1 MMEIS
6 LLTDIGKRRSNNQDF
21 ADQYVNQ
28 NGHVLVILAD
38 GMGGHRAGNIASE
51 MTVTDL
57 GNQWKATDFT
67 DINQMRD
74 WMLVAIEAE
83 NQKIHELGT
92 SEEYHGMGTTIE
104 VIAFVGNAVL
114 FAHVG
119 DSRIGLI
126 RDGQYKQL
134 TSDHSLVNEL
144 VKAGQLTEEEAAVHP
159 QKNIITQSIGQA
171 SPVEIDLGIQ
181 HLQDGDYLLV
191 NSDGLSNMISSQTI
205 CDIVLSDK
213 TVAAKTQELVAAAN
227 DAGGQDNIT
236 VILVAYSEEDN

>member
-1 MMEIS
+1 MEIS

-92 SEEYHGMGTTIE
+92 SEEYHGMGTT
-104 VIAFVGNAVL
+104 
-114 FAHVG
+114 
-119 DSRIGLI
+119 
-126 RDGQYKQL
+126 
-134 TSDHSLVNEL
+134 
-144 VKAGQLTEEEAAVHP
+144 
-159 QKNIITQSIGQA
+159 
-171 SPVEIDLGIQ
+171 
-181 HLQDGDYLLV
+181 
-191 NSDGLSNMISSQTI
+191 
-205 CDIVLSDK
+205 
-213 TVAAKTQELVAAAN
+213 
-227 DAGGQDNIT
+227 
-236 VILVAYSEEDN
+236 